1 MVVDGMNKDRWCL
14 DVQGNLVCKPLHR
27 GSLGAH
33 CYQFHAIDKDKELT
47 AENCQILCAA
57 AARGLKPDSS
67 FTQEDFKLV
76 EIALYG

>member
-14 DVQGNLVCKPLHR
+14 DVQGTHR